1 MSGVCNLNKNLP
13 ENCDLEIISDWNTI
27 FNL

>member
-1 MSGVCNLNKNLP
+1 MGRVCNLSKNLP
-13 ENCDLEIISDWNTI
+13 ENCDLEIMSDGNTI